1 MIMNGLSALRKT
13 ANEICDDPDCNRIQL
28 NGQHTG
34 FVTKSGIGTGTQA
47 APRVNVSSIDRT

>member
-1 MIMNGLSALRKT
+1 MNGLKALRKQLMRFVM
-13 ANEICDDPDCNRIQL
+13 DPDCNRIQL

-47 APRVNVSSIDRT
+47 APKTEC